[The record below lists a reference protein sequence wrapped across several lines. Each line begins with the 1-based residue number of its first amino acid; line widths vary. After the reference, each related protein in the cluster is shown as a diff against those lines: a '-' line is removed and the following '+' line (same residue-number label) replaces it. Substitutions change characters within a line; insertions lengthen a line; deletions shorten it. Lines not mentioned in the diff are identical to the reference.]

1 MQGINIFIGKNF
13 LKQSVANILEE
24 MLWWIKI
31 LTHFHCKNVLQ
42 VNFRE
47 TVVSKSFVI
56 LDYIARDEQC
66 QFFYDRICNYG
77 HRSIYYAFINL
88 WKSVSQFLVEL

>member
-42 VNFRE
+42 VLF
-47 TVVSKSFVI
+47 S
-56 LDYIARDEQC
+56 
-66 QFFYDRICNYG
+66 
-77 HRSIYYAFINL
+77 
-88 WKSVSQFLVEL
+88 